1 MRKSAILGNN
11 RDVPPFLA
19 EKCRFCPILPD
30 FYQKWRGIA
39 VFAQNCTF
47 SQIPTRPLAE
57 LQKYVGFFENSSIGP
72 QTRSFSAGFGGKIAE
87 KGGNGDKKGGKKILV
102 PPNLLPLLDAKF
114 DVDYDS
120 AIKHD
125 LVLIF
130 DKIMGVQS

>member
-1 MRKSAILGNN
+1 M
-11 RDVPPFLA
+11 
-19 EKCRFCPILPD
+19 
-30 FYQKWRGIA
+30 
-39 VFAQNCTF
+39 
-47 SQIPTRPLAE
+47 AE

-87 KGGNGDKKGGKKILV
+87 KGGNGDEKRGQKILR

-125 LVLIF
+125 LILLCDLLLWSFKV
-130 DKIMGVQS
+130 DVQNGKIGSTIP